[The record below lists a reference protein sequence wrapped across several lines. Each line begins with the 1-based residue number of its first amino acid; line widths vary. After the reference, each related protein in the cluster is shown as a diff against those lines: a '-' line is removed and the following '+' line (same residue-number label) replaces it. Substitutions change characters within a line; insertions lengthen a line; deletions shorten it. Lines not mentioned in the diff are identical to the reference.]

1 MLNQFYFLNSYFLK
15 NQDWIYGIIDNLFF
29 KKINY

>member
-29 KKINY
+29 EEN